1 MKYLGT
7 FLVIV
12 GWTAPLAAQEAPPP
26 VWSST
31 KQLVSE
37 RTGAI
42 DSLCDEVAAEL
53 NEFRASPEFEAHSRL
68 WADYL
73 KSSMALQ
80 AAVAAG
86 KDIDEQK
93 PLRAAVGVS
102 KKSLQEAVDDSRPLG
117 RVNRLL
123 SKCNK
128 LVEAP
133 NPARAALNDSARI
146 LREAK
151 LTNDRVADLKQ
162 EREKLARRIADARR
176 IVAAQKDPAV
186 RAKNERIVAQAEKQL
201 SDMDQSLMQL
211 EALAA
216 TNRNRLQAIGGNDE
230 AATRL
235 TKEFADSLNIW
246 NDAQLRLKDA
256 LAAMRQFAEI
266 GPARTLDLTGTVRI
280 RRADGRVLDAATDTP
295 LMLGD
300 VVETGAMSRI
310 TLVFEDGSRI
320 VLRENSRFEVA
331 LPGASNAVGAL
342 NFKQG
347 VQRYVNA
354 FNDGGLRQVVRKVD
368 SNDLER
374 RYRIIRTPVCA
385 SAVRGCDMLVFTG
398 DKELRV
404 CIGEGE
410 FILCHRKGEI
420 VPGGHEITVA
430 AGTLE
435 TTIRPLVPEAYKKLL
450 RENFPDIE

>member
-1 MKYLGT
+1 MNYLGA

-12 GWTAPLAAQEAPPP
+12 GWSAPLAAQEAPPLA
-26 VWSST
+26 WSST
-31 KQLVSE
+31 KQLVAE

-42 DSLCDEVAAEL
+42 DSLCDEITAEL
-53 NEFRASPEFEAHSRL
+53 NKFRASPEFEAHSRL

-73 KSSMALQ
+73 KSSLALQ
-80 AAVAAG
+80 AAAAAG
-86 KDIDEQK
+86 KDIDEQM
-93 PLRAAVGVS
+93 PLRAAVTAS
-102 KKSLQEAVDDSRPLG
+102 KKSLQEAVDDSRLLG
-117 RVNRLL
+117 SVNRLL
-123 SKCNK
+123 SECNK

-133 NPARAALNDSARI
+133 NPARAALGDSARI

-162 EREKLARRIADARR
+162 EREKLSRRIADARR

-216 TNRNRLQAIGGNDE
+216 TNRNRLQAMGGNDE
-230 AATRL
+230 AAARL
-235 TKEFADSLNIW
+235 TKEFAEARNTW

-266 GPARTLDLTGTVRI
+266 GPARSLDFTGTVRI
-280 RRADGRVLDAATDTP
+280 RRGDGHVLDAATDTP
-295 LMLGD
+295 LLPGD
-300 VVETGAMSRI
+300 VVETGAMSRM
-310 TLVFEDGSRI
+310 TLVFEDGSR
-320 VLRENSRFEVA
+320 VLLRENSSFEMA
-331 LPGASNAVGAL
+331 LPGASNAAGAL
-342 NFKQG
+342 DFKQG

-354 FNDGGLRQVVRKVD
+354 FNDGGVRQVVRKVE
-368 SNDLER
+368 SSALER
-374 RYRIIRTPVCA
+374 RYRMIRTPVCA

-410 FILCHRKGEI
+410 FILCHRKGE
-420 VPGGHEITVA
+420 VVLGGHEITVA

-435 TTIRPLVPEAYKKLL
+435 TTIRPLAPEAYETLL